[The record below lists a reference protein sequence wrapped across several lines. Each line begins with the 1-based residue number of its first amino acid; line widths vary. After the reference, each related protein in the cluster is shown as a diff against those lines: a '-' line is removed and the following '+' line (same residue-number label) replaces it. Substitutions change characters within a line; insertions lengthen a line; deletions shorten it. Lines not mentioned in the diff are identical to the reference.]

1 MSIEFNGS
9 LKSKQLEKKIIDIV
23 VSEVNKNFHSPQA
36 LKLDIEMINEICN
49 LIEDAVKSNNIKKIN
64 KLELFMKAH
73 LAVFGNVSEQE
84 KNVLVS
90 NIDYLHNNNK
100 IKARSFIKK
109 AISFLKLVI
118 TKKE

>member
-9 LKSKQLEKKIIDIV
+9 LKSKQLEKKIIDTV
-23 VSEVNKNFHSPQA
+23 VSEVNKNFHNPQG

-49 LIEDAVKSNNIKKIN
+49 LIEDAVKSNRIKKIN

-73 LAVFGNVSEQE
+73 LAVFGVSTEQE
-84 KNVLVS
+84 RNVIAS
-90 NIDYLHNNNK
+90 NIDYLHNNGK
-100 IKARSFIKK
+100 IKARSIIKK
-109 AISFLKLVI
+109 LINFLKLVI